1 MATLSRGISIEQMR
15 KCARMRSKSSIREVA
30 KRASVSL
37 GTVSNVLN
45 RPEIVA
51 EETRERVKS
60 AIEEIGFVRNGSARQ
75 LRAGTSQH
83 IGLIVLD
90 VSNPFFTEV
99 ARGVEDLA
107 NQAGYVVILC
117 NSDDSVDKENHYLHV
132 LEEQRTQ
139 GVLITPVQSDASYL
153 QRFQHRP
160 FSVLLLHRPPH
171 FHHLPL

>member
-15 KCARMRSKSSIREVA
+15 KRARMRSKSSIREVA

-75 LRAGTSQH
+75 LRACTSQH
-83 IGLIVLD
+83 IGLNVLG
-90 VSNPFFTEV
+90 VATPFCRKG
-99 ARGVEDLA
+99 AR
-107 NQAGYVVILC
+107 
-117 NSDDSVDKENHYLHV
+117 V
-132 LEEQRTQ
+132 LE
-139 GVLITPVQSDASYL
+139 GPAN
-153 QRFQHRP
+153 
-160 FSVLLLHRPPH
+160 
-171 FHHLPL
+171 

>member
-1 MATLSRGISIEQMR
+1 MDSLSRGISIEQMR

-83 IGLIVLD
+83 IGFIVLD
-90 VSNPFFTEV
+90 VTNPFFTEV
-99 ARGVEDLA
+99 GRGVADLA
-107 NQAGYVVILC
+107 NHARDLGIP
-117 NSDDSVDKENHYLHV
+117 SDSGDFLD
-132 LEEQRTQ
+132 
-139 GVLITPVQSDASYL
+139 
-153 QRFQHRP
+153 
-160 FSVLLLHRPPH
+160 
-171 FHHLPL
+171 

>member
-1 MATLSRGISIEQMR
+1 MSL
-15 KCARMRSKSSIREVA
+15 KSSIREVA
-30 KRASVSL
+30 KRAGVSL

-51 EETRERVKS
+51 EETRERVKL

-83 IGLIVLD
+83 IGLVVLD
-90 VSNPFFTEV
+90 VANPFFTEV

-117 NSDDSVDKENHYLHV
+117 NSDDSVDKENHYLQV
-132 LEEQRTQ
+132 LEEQRIP
-139 GVLITPVQSDASYL
+139 LEMENYL
-153 QRFQHRP
+153 KM
-160 FSVLLLHRPPH
+160 
-171 FHHLPL
+171 LPQVHNTDGFFAAVFERRQ

>member
-1 MATLSRGISIEQMR
+1 MRG
-15 KCARMRSKSSIREVA
+15 IREVA
-30 KRASVSL
+30 KRAGVSL

-51 EETRERVKS
+51 LETRQRVQQ
-60 AIEEIGFVRNGSARQ
+60 AIDEIGFVRNNSARQ
-75 LRAGTSQH
+75 LRAGRSQH

-90 VSNPFFTEV
+90 VANPFFTEV

-117 NSDDSVDKENHYLHV
+117 NSDDSVEQESNYLHL

-139 GVLITPVQSDASYL
+139 GVLITPVQSDYMCL
-153 QRFQHRP
+153 QRFRQRGIT
-160 FSVLLLHRPPH
+160 VAILDR
-171 FHHLPL
+171 

>member
-1 MATLSRGISIEQMR
+1 MS
-15 KCARMRSKSSIREVA
+15 SKSSIREVA
-30 KRASVSL
+30 KRAGVSL

-90 VSNPFFTEV
+90 VANPFFTEV

-107 NQAGYVVILC
+107 NGAGYVVILC
-117 NSDDSVDKENHYLHV
+117 NSDDFVEKESNYLQV
-132 LEEQRTQ
+132 LEQQRNQ
-139 GVLITPVQSDASYL
+139 GVLNTHVQNYDSYL
-153 QRFQHRP
+153 QRFRQLGIA
-160 FSVLLLHRPPH
+160 VA
-171 FHHLPL
+171 